1 MYDSML
7 EEKWI
12 IWNSSLGIR
21 DFVTIDRVEL
31 YCGDRVAW
39 LEEPYEM
46 VGPYVIY
53 RPLFFLL

>member
-31 YCGDRVAW
+31 FIQITEARDAL
-39 LEEPYEM
+39 LEC
-46 VGPYVIY
+46 
-53 RPLFFLL
+53 LA

>member
-1 MYDSML
+1 ML

-31 YCGDRVAW
+31 FIQITEARDSL
-39 LEEPYEM
+39 LEC
-46 VGPYVIY
+46 
-53 RPLFFLL
+53 LA